1 MKKLAIAFAAVVF
14 AAAALRAQ
22 DATVHVYTDMK
33 VPLEAKVLK
42 GAPYSAETVNEHVQA
57 LSDGNRIV
65 RKTTGRVYRDSEGR
79 VRREIDRAT
88 GGSEISITDP
98 VAGVSWSLNPETH
111 VAWKTA
117 SAAGATIMNLT
128 NMIESMKVA
137 ETRRL
142 ELLPKGFEATGVG
155 FAVRRGASNET
166 RSEETLPAK
175 IVEGVIA
182 DGTRVTTT
190 LAAGAIGNERPIAIV
205 TEEWTSPELQ
215 VLVLTDRKDPR
226 EGDDTYRLQNIVR
239 SEPAAALFQVPTD
252 YTIRETGIRRFE
264 RQ

>member
-1 MKKLAIAFAAVVF
+1 MKKFATAFAAVVF
-14 AAAALRAQ
+14 AGAVLRAQ
-22 DATVHVYTDMK
+22 DTTIHVYTDMK

-42 GAPYSAETVNEHVQA
+42 GAPYSAETVNEHLQA

-79 VRREIDRAT
+79 VRREIDRAS
-88 GGSEISITDP
+88 GSPEISITDP

-128 NMIESMKVA
+128 ALNESKAA

-142 ELLPKGFEATGVG
+142 ELLPKVFEATGVG
-155 FAVRRGASNET
+155 FAVRRGGSNET

-182 DGTRVTTT
+182 DGRRVTTT

-215 VLVLTDRKDPR
+215 VLVLTERTDPR

-239 SEPAAALFQVPTD
+239 SEPAAALFQVPAD